1 MELGNVTMMRILP
14 PAALGLLLLVLPV
27 FTLAQDKAPAGMP
40 PEEVQRLARQVI
52 SADPRHRK
60 AALKA
65 LEERGDPDV
74 VPALIQALRF
84 VSDKAAINATLVA
97 LVRERPGTT
106 WHDWMLWQEA
116 HPEIEPFAGFDAYK
130 ADAMALIDENFRL
143 FLGPGV
149 KHEIRLEEIAW
160 GGVRKDGIPAL
171 INPTHTGAREADY
184 LEDDELVFGVEINGD
199 ARAYPLR
206 ILDWHE
212 MFNDVVGGVP
222 VALAYCTL
230 CGSGILYETLMP
242 PRTEPLIF
250 GSSGF
255 LYRSNKLMYDR
266 LTHSLWNQFTG
277 RPVVGPLT
285 GSGIELK
292 VRPVAITSWKGWRR
306 RHPDTK
312 VLSLDTGFARDYT
325 PGRPYGTYFDS
336 PDLMFPALVPDKRL
350 KPKDYVF
357 ALRAGDREKAWPLS
371 SFEDGAVI
379 NDSVGELDV
388 VLIGNVATRTV
399 RAYGAGGRD
408 FAAVADQPD
417 SVIADGEIWKVEEDA
432 LVSAGGQRLE
442 RLAGHIAYW
451 FAWRGFRPEAPLYG
465 N

>member
-1 MELGNVTMMRILP
+1 MMRILP

-266 LTHSLWNQFTG
+266 RTHSLWNQFTG

-292 VRPVAITSWKGWRR
+292 VRPVAITSWKGWRQ

-371 SFEDGAVI
+371 TFEDGAVI
-379 NDSVGELDV
+379 NDSVGALDV
-388 VLIGNVATRTV
+388 VLIGNLATRTV

-408 FAAVADQPD
+408 FTAVADQPD
-417 SVIADGEIWKVEEDA
+417 SVIADGETWKVEEDA